1 MITLHAKLLD
11 TWNEQLMSEDGK
23 VIKVDKVT
31 KEEDLNFLHIALD
44 QTLEKDMNYVLS
56 IDFRGPIR
64 KDLKGIYYSDYTVNG
79 QTK

>member
-1 MITLHAKLLD
+1 MVTLHAKLLD
-11 TWNEQLMSEDGK
+11 TRNEQLMSEDGK